1 MAKVV
6 VVGLGYI
13 GLPTAAMLALSGNDV
28 VGVDIQPKVLE
39 ALRSGNIPVREK
51 DLTAIVREATRSG
64 RLQVADCP
72 EIADYFVICVP
83 TPKIGQKADLAAV
96 EAASRSI
103 ASFIRKGSTAI
114 LESTVPPGTS
124 MNLVRPILESS
135 GLMAGPDFHLAY
147 CPERVMP
154 GNILR
159 EIVENERIVGGIDS
173 TSAQHAASLYS
184 TFVRGKIHLTDLA
197 TAEFVKLAENAFR
210 DVNIAFANELADLA
224 EAHGVDIWEVIDLAN
239 RHPRVNLLRPGPGV
253 GGHCIAVDPWFL
265 LTPRVDARLI
275 PTARH
280 INDVRPEKVV
290 QRTLNLLR
298 GIKRP
303 KVAAFGVAY
312 KGNADDVRESPAI
325 HVIEI
330 LRGKGVNVVP
340 YDPLVPH
347 EAYPTTPLE
356 DPLDGADCILILT
369 DHREFFY
376 IDPALVSRRVRQRGL
391 FDTRHCVDHA

>member
-103 ASFIRKGSTAI
+103 ASFIRRGSTAI

-135 GLMAGPDFHLAY
+135 GLMAGPDFHLAS

-154 GNILR
+154 GNIL
-159 EIVENERIVGGIDS
+159 
-173 TSAQHAASLYS
+173 
-184 TFVRGKIHLTDLA
+184 
-197 TAEFVKLAENAFR
+197 
-210 DVNIAFANELADLA
+210 
-224 EAHGVDIWEVIDLAN
+224 
-239 RHPRVNLLRPGPGV
+239 
-253 GGHCIAVDPWFL
+253 
-265 LTPRVDARLI
+265 
-275 PTARH
+275 
-280 INDVRPEKVV
+280 
-290 QRTLNLLR
+290 
-298 GIKRP
+298 
-303 KVAAFGVAY
+303 
-312 KGNADDVRESPAI
+312 
-325 HVIEI
+325 
-330 LRGKGVNVVP
+330 
-340 YDPLVPH
+340 
-347 EAYPTTPLE
+347 
-356 DPLDGADCILILT
+356 
-369 DHREFFY
+369 
-376 IDPALVSRRVRQRGL
+376 
-391 FDTRHCVDHA
+391 